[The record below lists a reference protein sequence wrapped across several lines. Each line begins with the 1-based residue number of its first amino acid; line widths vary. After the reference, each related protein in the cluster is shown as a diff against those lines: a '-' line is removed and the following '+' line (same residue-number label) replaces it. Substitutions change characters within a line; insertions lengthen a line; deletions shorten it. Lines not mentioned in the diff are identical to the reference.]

1 MWKILSTNLLTY
13 NWYSSHSNLN
23 RILSV
28 PQKIDYVIKQ
38 IPDDDMSSAVTTYG
52 TAIRSD
58 FIVNYANYIPE
69 VPSSWE
75 WQWKLDPGDISAM
88 WDLETWWAI
97 VECYYYEVAWP
108 TEFTLV
114 TLDSTQKTSVL
125 NVYTNTVVPE
135 MNKLWYLEYGYQ
147 PNPYR
152 WINALLQW
160 DDWQWYWMAAATKDW
175 STFDYVPFELASDF
189 LFRKLWTPDAAPTG
203 SSPNYYNITY
213 VFWENGPK
221 DWAVSQLVSWV
232 TTVNE
237 LWEYIAWLLW
247 Y

>member
-13 NWYSSHSNLN
+13 NWYSSRQLFN

-28 PQKIDYVIKQ
+28 PKKFDYKIVQKSFDAGRPWDI
-38 IPDDDMSSAVTTYG
+38 TTRWTRIYEDNM
-52 TAIRSD
+52 TWDS
-58 FIVNYANYIPE
+58 YIPNL
-69 VPSSWE
+69 PSSYWNN
-75 WQWKLDPGDISAM
+75 WIFSWMPAPDIDP
-88 WDLETWWAI
+88 TWWME
-97 VECYYYEVAWP
+97 VEVYYTHQSWP

-114 TLDSTQKTSVL
+114 TLDSNQKAGVL

-135 MNKLWYLEYGYQ
+135 MTKLWYLEYAYQ

-152 WINALLQW
+152 WINALLKW
-160 DDWQWYWMAAATKDW
+160 DDWQWYWMAAATNDW
-175 STFDYVPFELASDF
+175 SNWYYIPFELASDF
-189 LFRKLWTPDAAPTG
+189 SFHKIWTPDAAPTG
-203 SSPNYYNITY
+203 SSPNYYNIIY
-213 VFWENGPK
+213 VFWEDGPQ